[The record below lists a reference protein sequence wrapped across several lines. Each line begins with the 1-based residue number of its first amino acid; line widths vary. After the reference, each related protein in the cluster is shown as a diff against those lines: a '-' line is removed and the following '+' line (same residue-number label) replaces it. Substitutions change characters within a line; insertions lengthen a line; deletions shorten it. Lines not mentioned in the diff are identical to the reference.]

1 MGDLAFTKMDEVY
14 APRDVHSMTV
24 AEMFAVDAGRVIGQF
39 STFPA
44 SFGCS
49 FGVHLI
55 GSFAPPVRRNGR
67 EALQQESGC
76 GCWRGPL
83 KHAAGR
89 CDPSRAVAPALVS
102 SRADVRARHP
112 LAHPLEVRAVS
123 SRDRVDADDEAYR
136 CCQDLKR
143 FIDSFL
149 RCRDP
154 TPLHE
159 CEILFDDDRRSEEFH
174 QDFELWLRYAVP
186 HKVRV
191 LRFEILAGH
200 DPLQLS
206 AGALISEHLTTLI
219 LCCVEFEDF
228 SLDVSGCQS
237 LEVLE
242 MHECVINIGTA
253 LPKSLKHLTI
263 RDTSFGSQDSPCLTS
278 APGLVTL
285 EVADCHGWTPL
296 FKSLPSLVAA
306 FINTEY
312 VLKGSSGNSFNG
324 YCGHEQCV
332 VCHGIAD
339 FVFLEGLS
347 GATNLELTAEYFMI
361 FRTDIEWCPMFSR
374 LKTLLLSDWCM
385 AQYFHG
391 LVFFLKHSPILER
404 LTLEHCTLSKV

>member
-1 MGDLAFTKMDEVY
+1 M
-14 APRDVHSMTV
+14 
-24 AEMFAVDAGRVIGQF
+24 AERLCSKKAAV
-39 STFPA
+39 
-44 SFGCS
+44 
-49 FGVHLI
+49 
-55 GSFAPPVRRNGR
+55 
-67 EALQQESGC
+67 
-76 GCWRGPL
+76 
-83 KHAAGR
+83 AAGEDR
-89 CDPSRAVAPALVS
+89 LSTLPEDVIHLVLSLLPSCQAVRTCV
-102 SRADVRARHP
+102 
-112 LAHPLEVRAVS
+112 LATRWRTLWKSVPSLR
-123 SRDRVDADDEAYR
+123 AYR

-404 LTLEHCTLSKV
+404 LTLEHCTLSKQWYDTTTETYKPKDKFLVSKHLKAVEINHVKEVYFLTLQFPA